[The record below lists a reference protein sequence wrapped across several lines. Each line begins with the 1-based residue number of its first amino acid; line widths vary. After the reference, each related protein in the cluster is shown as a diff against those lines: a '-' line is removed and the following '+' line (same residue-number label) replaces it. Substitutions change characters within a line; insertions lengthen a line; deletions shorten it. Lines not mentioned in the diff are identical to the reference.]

1 MSAERWYS
9 KRELAR
15 ELHVSVSS
23 IERHVRPTLRVGG
36 MNRYEMSDV
45 RRQLSGESPGT
56 GKRCDPVLGSPPP
69 GRTGSRLVA
78 GAPVASAGSVAGS
91 AP

>member
-45 RRQLSGESPGT
+45 RRQLSGESNVVELRP
-56 GKRCDPVLGSPPP
+56 KPR
-69 GRTGSRLVA
+69 VA
-78 GAPVASAGSVAGS
+78 
-91 AP
+91 